1 MKKSIKRST
10 RLSSL
15 VVEFDR
21 EVDGRWIAE
30 IPKLPGV
37 MAYGATKR
45 DALQRVYAI
54 ALRTIADSVE
64 QGSFFTPVSRQTHW
78 SHARQALNKTPF

>member
-1 MKKSIKRST
+1 MKKSIKSPA

-15 VVEFDR
+15 VVEFER
-21 EVDGRWIAE
+21 EEDGRWIAE

-45 DALQRVYAI
+45 DALQKIY
-54 ALRTIADSVE
+54 TIAS
-64 QGSFFTPVSRQTHW
+64 
-78 SHARQALNKTPF
+78 

>member
-1 MKKSIKRST
+1 MCYHAVMKKSIKSST

-15 VVEFDR
+15 SVIFDR

-45 DALQRVYAI
+45 EAQQRVYAI
-54 ALRTIADSVE
+54 ALRTLADDVE
-64 QGSFFTPVSRQTHW
+64 NGSFFTPISRLFGYGVAHG
-78 SHARQALNKTPF
+78 